1 MMRSFSSLADIL
13 DGPDPSDPPEAD
25 EDWRLLDNQ

>member
-1 MMRSFSSLADIL
+1 MRSLADIL
-13 DGPDPSDPPEAD
+13 DVGPNLSDPPEAD